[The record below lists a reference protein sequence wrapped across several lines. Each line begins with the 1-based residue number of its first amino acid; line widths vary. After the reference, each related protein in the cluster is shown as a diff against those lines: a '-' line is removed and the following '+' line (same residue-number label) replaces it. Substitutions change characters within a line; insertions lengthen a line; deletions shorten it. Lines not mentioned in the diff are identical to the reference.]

1 MPFLNE
7 IAFDLSKILRL
18 FLLRSLLLSSS
29 SLITTGNVNYIF
41 SSTIVIVVIV
51 NAKWLQSILI
61 IYTIELPPRGILFKS
76 LY

>member
-1 MPFLNE
+1 MPFLKE
-7 IAFDLSKILRL
+7 IAFDLYKILRL

>member
-7 IAFDLSKILRL
+7 IAFDFTKILRL

>member
-1 MPFLNE
+1 MPFPHQKALFC
-7 IAFDLSKILRL
+7 FDLKKNTET
-18 FLLRSLLLSSS
+18 LLLSSS

-61 IYTIELPPRGILFKS
+61 IYTIGLPPRGILFKS

>member
-1 MPFLNE
+1 MPFLDE

>member
-1 MPFLNE
+1 MPFLNG
-7 IAFDLSKILRL
+7 IAFGLVKNTETFIPS
-18 FLLRSLLLSSS
+18 SLLLSSS

>member
-1 MPFLNE
+1 MPLLNE

-61 IYTIELPPRGILFKS
+61 IIPLYTI
-76 LY
+76 